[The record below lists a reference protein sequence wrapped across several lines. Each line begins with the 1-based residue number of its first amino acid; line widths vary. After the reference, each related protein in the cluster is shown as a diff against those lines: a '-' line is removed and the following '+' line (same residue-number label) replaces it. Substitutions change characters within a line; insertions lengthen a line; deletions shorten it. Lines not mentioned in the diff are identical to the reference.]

1 MFCKVWGIEGRE
13 DGHVYRDDMADVSVL
28 VLSELWV
35 VAYARDVCDLT
46 SRGGS
51 QYLDVGLDLW
61 RDDVFYS
68 D

>member
-1 MFCKVWGIEGRE
+1 MLGLGIEGRE
-13 DGHVYRDDMADVSVL
+13 DGHVYCDNVADVSVL
-28 VLSELWV
+28 VLLEEWV

-46 SRGGS
+46 SRRGS

-61 RDDVFYS
+61 WDDVFDS

>member
-1 MFCKVWGIEGRE
+1 
-13 DGHVYRDDMADVSVL
+13 MADVSVL
-28 VLSELWV
+28 VLLEGWV

-46 SRGGS
+46 SRRGS

-61 RDDVFYS
+61 WDDVFDS